1 MLGLDIDINIIVHRV
16 PLVEGHTD
24 TLVKQKVRITHL
36 DILIKIKAK
45 IRKQWN
51 VNFFKVVKYKQ

>member
-1 MLGLDIDINIIVHRV
+1 MLGLDIDIIVHRV

-24 TLVKQKVRITHL
+24 KQKLRITHL

>member
-1 MLGLDIDINIIVHRV
+1 MLGLDIDIIVHRV

-24 TLVKQKVRITHL
+24 TLVKQKLRIIHL

-51 VNFFKVVKYKQ
+51 VNFFEVVKYKQ